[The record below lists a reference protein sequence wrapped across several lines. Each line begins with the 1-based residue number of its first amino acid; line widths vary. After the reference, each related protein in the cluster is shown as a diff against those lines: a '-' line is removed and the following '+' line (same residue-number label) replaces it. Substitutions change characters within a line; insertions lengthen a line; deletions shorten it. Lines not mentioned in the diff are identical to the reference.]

1 MRIVIMKKEEGFEEY
16 QPKNRLSV
24 TGTVHPAKGLSLSL
38 SGLYVSTQFLQGDE
52 SNARD
57 RLQGYFVLN
66 GRVAYEHP
74 VPSGILKGFLAVNNL
89 LDNNYFTSGIYAANR
104 ITGGGA
110 TQQFVVP
117 ASGIGIFGG
126 LSYRFESFPN

>member
-1 MRIVIMKKEEGFEEY
+1 M
-16 QPKNRLSV
+16 
-24 TGTVHPAKGLSLSL
+24 AKCGL
-38 SGLYVSTQFLQGDE
+38 
-52 SNARD
+52 
-57 RLQGYFVLN
+57 
-66 GRVAYEHP
+66 EHP